1 MVFTLKLS
9 HELRDLVKLSGMKGT
24 GRLHR
29 KALAETFD
37 VQVRRMGATNAM
49 FVHAVAARL
58 ALNPTDYECLDVL
71 DWTGPIT
78 AGQLANQLGL
88 TTGAVSGLL
97 DRLQRSGWVERSPDP
112 NDKRKVIVTL
122 LRTRFAEVAPLYEGT
137 AKAIEGIAASL
148 TVEQLQLLNTA
159 LETMNDAYLTESVR
173 IRAEHR
179 AGLPLGP
186 LRPN

>member
-1 MVFTLKLS
+1 MLKFTSKLS
-9 HELRDLVKLSGMKGT
+9 HRLRDLVKLSGMEKS
-24 GRLHR
+24 GRHNR
-29 KALAETFD
+29 KALAESFD

-78 AGQLANQLGL
+78 AGRLANELGV

-97 DRLQRSGWVERSPDP
+97 DRLERSGWVQRSADP

-137 AKAIEGIAASL
+137 TKAIEGIAASL
-148 TVEQLQLLNTA
+148 TVEQLQLLVAA
-159 LETMNDAYLTESVR
+159 LETLNDVYLTESVR

-179 AGLPLGP
+179 AGLPLA
-186 LRPN
+186 

>member
-1 MVFTLKLS
+1 MATKRKLTKS
-9 HELRDLVKLSGMKGT
+9 VLGEQFDL
-24 GRLHR
+24 
-29 KALAETFD
+29 
-37 VQVRRMGATNAM
+37 QVRRMGATNAT

-58 ALNPTDYECLDVL
+58 GLNPTDYECLDVL

-88 TTGAVSGLL
+88 TTGAVSGML
-97 DRLQRSGWVERSPDP
+97 DRLEHSGWVERSQDP

-122 LRTRFAEVAPLYEGT
+122 LRTRYPEVAPLYEGT
-137 AKAIEGIAASL
+137 TLAIEGIVAGLS
-148 TVEQLQLLNTA
+148 VEQLQLLVGA

-179 AGLPLGP
+179 SALPLNRRGS
-186 LRPN
+186 